1 MVIQDFVSFVQGFSE
16 NVLQSVF
23 QDLWFEHD
31 GGFLPT
37 ALFLSAMILGFG
49 VYLIRRALY
58 NR

>member
-16 NVLQSVF
+16 NVLQTIYS
-23 QDLWFEHD
+23 DLWLELD
-31 GGFLPT
+31 NGYLPT
-37 ALFLSAMILGFG
+37 ALFLSSMILGFG